1 MVLGQ
6 YNSVLLS
13 IKLYWVS
20 KGLVCLYILEKVEI
34 WSGDTDAS
42 LTHRQQ
48 NIVLLSFSPVSSL
61 SWVTQLALPAHLE
74 PCWLR
79 LLVMWLSAR
88 DFTKGCK
95 YLKVLEVLWG
105 EELIVTLNAFVFSFS
120 LSLIEP
126 FFPRESQPC
135 EDFRLWILWV
145 YSGPYCLTIGQRRC
159 TSVICTLSATNKD
172 CTLSTC
178 REEPFRKQENG
189 FDSWLW
195 IWI

>member
-1 MVLGQ
+1 MVVLGQ

-13 IKLYWVS
+13 IKLYWIS

-126 FFPRESQPC
+126 FFHVSPNHVRISDFGFC
-135 EDFRLWILWV
+135 E
-145 YSGPYCLTIGQRRC
+145 
-159 TSVICTLSATNKD
+159 CTLALSAWPLASGD
-172 CTLSTC
+172 VL
-178 REEPFRKQENG
+178 
-189 FDSWLW
+189 L
-195 IWI
+195 